1 MSDSTHAV
9 SRVLRRCI
17 EMYDQRR
24 AWFREETESQT
35 RHVAID
41 WLSCA
46 AGIDY
51 VPAAELLADAL
62 ATRAARRQHN

>member
-1 MSDSTHAV
+1 MHADT
-9 SRVLRRCI
+9 LARCI

-41 WLSCA
+41 WLSRA
-46 AGIDY
+46 AGIEY

-62 ATRAARRQHN
+62 ALRAARRQHN